1 MTPGRAWWPEPCRD
15 RAEGGAG
22 VWGLLGAWL
31 GPQVSSTQW
40 HPGDAH
46 FMPVQSHRV
55 TKRSLAEAPAHPG
68 GVQTAGGARAPL
80 STGSDAPRRGPCGVL
95 LPGPVNPFLENG
107 DTVSARWGGGCH
119 CLRVSGSW
127 EPRRHW
133 PLTPEGPVYPRSCPS
148 AGGVGARSVTPPS
161 ARARGCAQV
170 QPPAARPLRLQ
181 PLPSPEKPRCPDTL
195 PTAARLR
202 ISVFIST
209 LFSAQCVA
217 WCVIS

>member
-46 FMPVQSHRV
+46 FMPVQGPGV
-55 TKRSLAEAPAHPG
+55 TKRSPAEAPADPG

-107 DTVSARWGGGCH
+107 DTVSAQWGGGCH

-133 PLTPEGPVYPRSCPS
+133 PLTPSTH
-148 AGGVGARSVTPPS
+148 A
-161 ARARGCAQV
+161 
-170 QPPAARPLRLQ
+170 
-181 PLPSPEKPRCPDTL
+181 
-195 PTAARLR
+195 AARLPGVSGPGR
-202 ISVFIST
+202 SHGLRPALVDALRCSH
-209 LFSAQCVA
+209 LQPGR
-217 WCVIS
+217 